1 MGALTDKASLWH
13 LSLFLKCQSQ
23 ALSHLAPVNVK
34 SRVPST
40 APGIAISSIVRTLLD
55 RKTGKR
61 KAGREKGPGAETP
74 GYHTSCA
81 QRGLHAWDL
90 EAPCVGEV

>member
-34 SRVPST
+34 SPVPST
-40 APGIAISSIVRTLLD
+40 APGMAISSAVRTVLD
-55 RKTGKR
+55 RKIGKR
-61 KAGREKGPGAETP
+61 KAGKEKGRGAETP
-74 GYHTSCA
+74 AYNTSCA
-81 QRGLHAWDL
+81 QRGLHASDL
-90 EAPCVGEV
+90 EAP